1 MIKLISSEPKRLKFN
16 VSIDGIRPE
25 DLSAFIRFMVNGVE
39 LGFKGVIE
47 NNIIRVEIPPL
58 DEIVGKH
65 LLGDVTTKGRLD
77 VYGAGYYL
85 SPWEDNIFIKKS
97 IKIEAT
103 IQSED
108 DMPHEEMHSSQ
119 PMVQCMDVEEEN
131 DLDENVS
138 ANIAGFE
145 SPTPP
150 ISKRTTM
157 DDIDYDTNDFL
168 VDKKLKEQEE
178 EEEKIHNFVLQ
189 RVKAKLQKMEL
200 KEKKSDS
207 PPPKKKAKKIIK
219 ESKSSSLKSSIK
231 PSPKKTIKK
240 KKSIKETKNKKPIKP
255 KTVIN
260 ENEVKTK
267 EDIIKYMESK
277 GVQNKKFQ
285 NMLLER
291 AEMMSEGAD
300 ISSLFDTIKKMLDV
314 NSVQ

>member
-47 NNIIRVEIPPL
+47 NNVIRVEIPSL

-65 LLGDVTTKGRLD
+65 LLGDITTKGRLD

-85 SPWEDNIFIKKS
+85 SPWEDDIFIKKS

-103 IQSED
+103 IEPED
-108 DMPHEEMHSSQ
+108 NISNEEMKSSQ
-119 PMVQCMDVEEEN
+119 PMVQCMEVEEEN

-157 DDIDYDTNDFL
+157 DDVDYETNDLL

-178 EEEKIHNFVLQ
+178 EEEKIHNLVLQ
-189 RVKAKLQKMEL
+189 RVKAKLQNMEL
-200 KEKKSDS
+200 KEKKSDL
-207 PPPKKKAKKIIK
+207 PKKKKKIKKVIK
-219 ESKSSSLKSSIK
+219 ESKTSSSKSSTK
-231 PSPKKTIKK
+231 SSSKKSTKK
-240 KKSIKETKNKKPIKP
+240 KKSIKETENKKSTKP
-255 KTVIN
+255 KTIIN
-260 ENEVKTK
+260 EAEIKTK
-267 EDIIKYMESK
+267 EDIIRYMESK
-277 GVQNKKFQ
+277 GVQNEKFQ
-285 NMLLER
+285 KMLLER
-291 AEMMSEGAD
+291 AEMICEGTD
-300 ISSLFDTIKKMLDV
+300 ISSLFDTIKKMLTI
-314 NSVQ
+314 NPAQ